1 AALVKVSAEGQVRPA
16 SDGQGEIKFS
26 VAGQSGSIPVVV
38 TGQKAKV
45 EVSFVKDVMPLISR
59 IGCNAGTCHG
69 SAQGKNGFQLSL
81 RCYDPFF
88 NHLALTD
95 NIEGRRFNRAA
106 PEQSLMLLKPTGV
119 APHQG
124 GVLFNETDPRYVVIR
139 EWISQGVKL
148 DLSSP
153 RVSKIDVYPKSPVI
167 PLIGMKQQ
175 LAVIATYSDGSIRDV
190 SNEAFVE
197 TSNKDVATVDK
208 NGLVSTESRGEATM
222 LARYEGVYDATTP

>member
-81 RCYDPFF
+81 RGYDPLFD
-88 NHLALTD
+88 HRALID
-95 NIEGRRFNRAA
+95 DISGRRFNRAA
-106 PEQSLMLLKPTGV
+106 PDRSLMLLKPAGGV
-119 APHQG
+119 PHVG
-124 GVLFNETDPRYVVIR
+124 GVLTQPGEPYYELIR
-139 EWISQGVKL
+139 AWISQGVKL
-148 DLSSP
+148 DLETP
-153 RVSKIDVYPKSPVI
+153 RV
-167 PLIGMKQQ
+167 
-175 LAVIATYSDGSIRDV
+175 
-190 SNEAFVE
+190 
-197 TSNKDVATVDK
+197 
-208 NGLVSTESRGEATM
+208 
-222 LARYEGVYDATTP
+222 ARIEIQPT